1 MSLGKMSRDTGPG
14 LGPENM
20 KPAERKAE
28 QGVGD
33 AKARARAPLGLAQ
46 PRLRSQ
52 HRQSPKNQPPPSI
65 WGTRPR
71 QQGARSGQAPGTGA
85 QAGERPGA
93 SRGLQAKASHA
104 PLDLWT

>member
-1 MSLGKMSRDTGPG
+1 MSLGKMSRDMGPG

-20 KPAERKAE
+20 KPAERQAK

-33 AKARARAPLGLAQ
+33 AEARARAPLGLAQ

-52 HRQSPKNQPPPSI
+52 HRQSPKNQPPPAI

-71 QQGARSGQAPGTGA
+71 QQGARSGQAPGTG
-85 QAGERPGA
+85 
-93 SRGLQAKASHA
+93 LQMSPA
-104 PLDLWT
+104 PARACGGGGREGGGTR